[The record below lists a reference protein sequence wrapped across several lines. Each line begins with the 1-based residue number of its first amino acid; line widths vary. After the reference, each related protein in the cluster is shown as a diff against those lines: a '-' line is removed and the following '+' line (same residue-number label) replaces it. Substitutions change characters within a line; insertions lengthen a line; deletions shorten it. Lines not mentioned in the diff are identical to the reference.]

1 MAVQNKVIIGAVSA
15 LTVLLI
21 GGASMS
27 AFAQGHNSDGSLV
40 DKVASKFNLN
50 KQDVQAVFDEER
62 QAHQQEQKANKS
74 ADLQSKVD
82 DGTITA
88 DQKAAIEKKLEEMHT
103 SREQSKTA
111 LEDWAKQN
119 NIDVKYVMMGGRG
132 GMQSSRLQK
141 AVDSGAITADQKAKI
156 EQKQQEMKAAFEAER
171 RSMQKW
177 ATDNGIDESVI
188 MRGDGNGGKMGGRG
202 MIDKN

>member
-1 MAVQNKVIIGAVSA
+1 MAVQNKVIMGAVSA
-15 LTVLLI
+15 LTILLI

-27 AFAQGHNSDGSLV
+27 AFAQGNNSDGSLV

-50 KQDVQAVFDEER
+50 KQEVQSVFDEDR
-62 QAHQQEQKANKS
+62 QAHQAEQKAERS
-74 ADLQSKVD
+74 TELQSKVD

-88 DQKAAIEKKLEEMHT
+88 EQKTAIEKKLEEMHA
-103 SREQSKTA
+103 SREQSKVS
-111 LEDWAKQN
+111 LEEWAKQN
-119 NIDVKYVMMGGRG
+119 NIDAKYVMMGGRG

-156 EQKQQEMKAAFEAER
+156 EQKQQEMKATFDAER
-171 RSMQKW
+171 ESMQKW
-177 ATDNGIDESVI
+177 AADNGIDESAI

-202 MIDKN
+202 MMDKN

>member
-88 DQKAAIEKKLEEMHT
+88 DQKATIEKKLEEMHA

-171 RSMQKW
+171 ESMQKW

>member
-1 MAVQNKVIIGAVSA
+1 MAVQNKVIMGAVSA
-15 LTVLLI
+15 LTILLI

-27 AFAQGHNSDGSLV
+27 AFAQGNNSDGSLV

-50 KQDVQAVFDEER
+50 KQEVQSVFDEDR
-62 QAHQQEQKANKS
+62 QAHQAEQKAERS
-74 ADLQSKVD
+74 TELQSKVE

-88 DQKAAIEKKLEEMHT
+88 EQKIAIEKKLEEMHT
-103 SREQSKTA
+103 SREQSKVS
-111 LEDWAKQN
+111 LEEWAKQN
-119 NIDVKYVMMGGRG
+119 NIDAKYVMMGGRG

-156 EQKQQEMKAAFEAER
+156 EQKQQEMKATFDAER
-171 RSMQKW
+171 ESMQKW
-177 ATDNGIDESVI
+177 ATDNGIDESAI

-202 MIDKN
+202 MMDKN

>member
-88 DQKAAIEKKLEEMHT
+88 DQKAAIEKKLEEMHA

-171 RSMQKW
+171 ESMQKW

-202 MIDKN
+202 MMDKN

>member
-88 DQKAAIEKKLEEMHT
+88 DQKAAIEKKLEEMHA

>member
-27 AFAQGHNSDGSLV
+27 AFAQGNNSDGSLV
-40 DKVASKFNLN
+40 DRVASKFNLN
-50 KQDVQAVFDEER
+50 KQDVQAVFDEEK
-62 QAHQQEQKANKS
+62 QAHQAERKAERSK
-74 ADLQSKVD
+74 DLQSKVD

-88 DQKAAIEKKLEEMHT
+88 DQKTAIEKKQEEMHAK
-103 SREQSKTA
+103 REQSRTD
-111 LEDWAKQN
+111 LEEWAKQN

-132 GMQSSRLQK
+132 GMQSNSRLQK
-141 AVDSGAITADQKAKI
+141 AVDSGAITADQKSKI
-156 EQKQQEMKAAFEAER
+156 EQKQQEIKATFDAER
-171 RSMQKW
+171 ESMQKW
-177 ATDNGIDESVI
+177 AVENGIDDSV

-202 MIDKN
+202 MMDKN

>member
-88 DQKAAIEKKLEEMHT
+88 DQKATIEKKLEEMHA

-119 NIDVKYVMMGGRG
+119 NIDVKYVMMGGRN

-171 RSMQKW
+171 ESMQKW

>member
-88 DQKAAIEKKLEEMHT
+88 DQKATIEKKLEEMHA

-119 NIDVKYVMMGGRG
+119 NIDVKYVMMGGRN

-171 RSMQKW
+171 ESMQKW
-177 ATDNGIDESVI
+177 ATDNGIDESSI

-202 MIDKN
+202 MMDKN

>member
-1 MAVQNKVIIGAVSA
+1 MAVQNKVIMGAVSA
-15 LTVLLI
+15 LTILLI

-27 AFAQGHNSDGSLV
+27 AFAQGNNSDGSLV

-50 KQDVQAVFDEER
+50 KQEVQSVFDEDR
-62 QAHQQEQKANKS
+62 QAHQAEQKAERS
-74 ADLQSKVD
+74 TELQSKVD

-88 DQKAAIEKKLEEMHT
+88 EQKTAIEKKLEEMHT
-103 SREQSKTA
+103 SREQSKVS
-111 LEDWAKQN
+111 LEEWAKQN
-119 NIDVKYVMMGGRG
+119 NIDAKYVMMGGRG

-156 EQKQQEMKAAFEAER
+156 EQKQQEMKATFDAER
-171 RSMQKW
+171 ESMQKW
-177 ATDNGIDESVI
+177 ATDNGIDESAI

-202 MIDKN
+202 MMDKN

>member
-27 AFAQGHNSDGSLV
+27 AFAQGNNSDGSLV

-62 QAHQQEQKANKS
+62 QAHQQEQKDNKS

-88 DQKAAIEKKLEEMHT
+88 DQKAAIEKKLEEMHA

>member
-88 DQKAAIEKKLEEMHT
+88 DQKAAIEKKLEEMHA

-171 RSMQKW
+171 ESMQKW